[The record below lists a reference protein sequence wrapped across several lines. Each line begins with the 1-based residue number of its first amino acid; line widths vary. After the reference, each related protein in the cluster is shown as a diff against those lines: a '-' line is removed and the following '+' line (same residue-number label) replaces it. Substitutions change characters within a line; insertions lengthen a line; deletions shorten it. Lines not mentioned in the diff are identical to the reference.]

1 MNRNILL
8 IIVVIVLL
16 IITLITI
23 FSEDGETTDVPVDTT
38 PEEEASRITIK
49 DFKLNGLDGNVKLT
63 TEDPSV
69 ITATLINETEE
80 EQEIELKV
88 VQDGQS
94 FDERHGFTYTIAPG
108 ETKEIEEVREEHK
121 TWYVGEFTVML
132 GDQTIE
138 VIVE

>member
-8 IIVVIVLL
+8 VIVVIVLL
-16 IITLITI
+16 IFTLISI
-23 FSEDGETTDVPVDTT
+23 FGGGDDTTDEPIDTT
-38 PEEEASRITIK
+38 PEEEINQVTIEE
-49 DFKLNGLDGNVKLT
+49 FKLNGLDGTVRLT
-63 TEDPSV
+63 TDDPSV
-69 ITATLINETEE
+69 ITATLRNETEE

-88 VQDGQS
+88 VQDGRS
-94 FDERHGFTYTIAPG
+94 FDERHGFTYTVAPG